1 MFGLMTAIDTF
12 LAQTYGARQFISYGI
27 WTGNSMVIIFCSTI
41 VASGAMSLCGPFMYL
56 ISSDPALA
64 KGAGM
69 YALRLIP
76 GLFPYFMFKV
86 LCKYLQT
93 QHILGPSMWI
103 GLMANGM
110 NVLFNWAL
118 IYRADLGV
126 VGSPWATSLTR
137 ALEAVMI
144 CAYIITKRNS
154 LLKQTWPVVS
164 CRNLSSEQL
173 YPFMH
178 IGLPCL
184 GLWHSL
190 VSSFS
195 ACFTKKFLGH

>member
-1 MFGLMTAIDTF
+1 
-12 LAQTYGARQFISYGI
+12 
-27 WTGNSMVIIFCSTI
+27 MVIIFCSTI

-76 GLFPYFMFKV
+76 GLLPYFMFKV

-178 IGLPCL
+178 IGLPGAL
-184 GLWHSL
+184 
-190 VSSFS
+190 
-195 ACFTKKFLGH
+195 AFLG